1 MGLIPH
7 ALQGGRVVCVFAVVG
22 SKLIGTGLEKLHIV
36 QTQVAVLATCGD
48 GGDIAGVLLS
58 CVVFLVGDADAER
71 PRERNAERFN
81 GFGMSVILAEDFKK
95 PA

>member
-7 ALQGGRVVCVFAVVG
+7 ALQGAKVVCVFAVVG

-36 QTQVAVLATCGD
+36 QTHVAVLATCGD
-48 GGDIAGVLLS
+48 GDDLAGVSFS
-58 CVVFLVGDADAER
+58 CALFRVGDADVER
-71 PRERNAERFN
+71 PRERRAERFN
-81 GFGMSVILAEDFKK
+81 GLGKRVILADDFKK